1 MSTATTEKKPIPV
14 AEKSIDPGSQQL
26 LEKARAEG
34 ISTMF
39 DRVETM
45 KPCPIGREGMCCKHC
60 FMGPCRM
67 VGKNKEEMTGICG
80 ASAATIAARGVARYV
95 AAGTAAH
102 SDHGRDLAFTLL
114 AMAKGEAPGFKI
126 KDMNKLVKVAR
137 IMDIHVDGRKAEE
150 IALDVATEAIANFGR
165 QTGEL
170 TYIKRAPKKRQ
181 ALWKKYGIIPRGID
195 REVVELMHRTAMG
208 VDQDPDSILMSAMRT
223 ALADGW
229 GGAMLATD
237 ISDILF
243 GTPKPVKAKVNLGVL
258 KSDEV
263 NIIVHGHEPTLSMMI
278 VEASEDPE
286 IVAYAKSKGAKGIS
300 LAGICCT
307 ANEILVRQ
315 GVSSAGNFLN
325 QELAIIS
332 GAVEAMIVDVQCVIE
347 ALAETT
353 KKFHTKLITTS
364 AKARIPGAMHI
375 EYDEHKALDIAK
387 QIVKIAIDNFPNRKS
402 YTIPDVKEDV
412 VVGFSHEYIKYMQG
426 GTYRGS
432 FRPLNDAIMDG
443 RIMGVVGMVGCNN
456 PRLCQDKYNVDLVK
470 KYIEN
475 DILVV
480 TTGCAA
486 VAFGKRGYLTP
497 EMMEHAG
504 PGLKEVCEAIGIPPV
519 LHMGSCVDNSRILT
533 VLSEMAEE
541 GGLSDDIGGMPGVGV
556 CAEWMHEKAL
566 AIGIYFAASGVP
578 VIFGGDSIV
587 EGSAKV
593 TNMMRDTWF
602 ERLKGSLEFINDAD
616 KIFERTVELIKAARK
631 SLKLKEY
638 EPGKFAKEKVLL
650 DMAARR
656 EIEKKEREEA
666 LAGV

>member
-1 MSTATTEKKPIPV
+1 MAATTEKKVVPV
-14 AEKSIDPGSQQL
+14 TEKSIDPASQQM
-26 LEKARAEG
+26 LEKARQEG

-39 DRVETM
+39 DRVDAM

-67 VGKNKEEMTGICG
+67 VGKDKEEMVGICG
-80 ASAATIAARGVARYV
+80 ATAATIAARGVARYV

-102 SDHGRDLAFTLL
+102 SDHGRDLAFTLR
-114 AMAKGEAPGFKI
+114 AVAKGEAQGFKI
-126 KDMNKLVKVAR
+126 KDVKKLVQVAR
-137 IMDIHVDGRKAEE
+137 IMGINVDGRKTEE
-150 IALDVATEAIANFGR
+150 IALDVADEAIANFGR

-170 TYIKRAPKKRQ
+170 TYVKRAPKKRQ
-181 ALWKKYGIIPRGID
+181 ALWKKYGITPRGVD
-195 REVVELMHRTAMG
+195 REVVELMHRTGMG
-208 VDQDPDSILMSAMRT
+208 VDQDPDSILTSALKT
-223 ALADGW
+223 SLTDGW

-243 GTPKPVKAKVNLGVL
+243 GTPAPVKANVNLGVL
-258 KSDEV
+258 KADEV

-278 VEASEDPE
+278 VAAAEAPE
-286 IVAYAKSKGAKGIS
+286 IVEHAKSKGAKGIN

-315 GVSSAGNFLN
+315 GISSAGNFLN

-332 GAVEAMIVDVQCVIE
+332 GSVEAMIVDVQCVAE
-347 ALAETT
+347 ALATT
-353 KKFHTKLITTS
+353 VKKFHTKLITTS
-364 AKARIPGAMHI
+364 PKAKITGATHI
-375 EYDEHKALDIAK
+375 EYDEHRAMDIAK
-387 QIVKIAIDNFPNRKS
+387 EIVKLAIDNYPNRKE
-402 YTIPDVKEDV
+402 YAIPQFKTDVI
-412 VVGFSHEYIKYMQG
+412 VGFSHEYIKYMQG

-470 KYIEN
+470 KFISN

-486 VAFGKRGYLTP
+486 VAFGKTGYLTP
-497 EMMEHAG
+497 EMMDAAG

-533 VLSEMAEE
+533 VLTEMAEE
-541 GGLSDDIGGMPGVGV
+541 GGLSDDIGGMPGVGI

-566 AIGIYFAASGVP
+566 AIGVYFAASGVP

-587 EGSAKV
+587 EGSTKV
-593 TNMMRDTWF
+593 QKIMRDTWF
-602 ERLKGSLEFINDAD
+602 ERFKGSLEFLPDPEQ
-616 KIFERTVELIKAARK
+616 IFSRTIELITNARK
-631 SLKLKEY
+631 ALKLKDY
-638 EPGKFAKEKVLL
+638 ESGKFAKEKVLL

-656 EIEKKEREEA
+656 EIEKKQREEA
-666 LAGV
+666 LAGA